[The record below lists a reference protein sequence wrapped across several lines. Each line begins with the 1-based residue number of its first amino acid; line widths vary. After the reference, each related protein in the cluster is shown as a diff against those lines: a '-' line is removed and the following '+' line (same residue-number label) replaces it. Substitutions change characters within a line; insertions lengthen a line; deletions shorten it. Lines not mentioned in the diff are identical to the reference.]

1 MKREMRRKDRMISQ
15 EECLKVLEEAEYGS
29 LATISEDGT
38 PYITPLNFVYTDGAL
53 YFHCAKDVG
62 HKLDNIARNH
72 NACFSIVDS
81 VELMPEKFATKYRS
95 VTVFGTVDVVK
106 DAAEK
111 RSAIV
116 ALALKTSPDHREAG
130 LEYINAA
137 IDKISMLRF
146 KIDHMT
152 GKASK

>member
-1 MKREMRRKDRMISQ
+1 MHVS
-15 EECLKVLEEAEYGS
+15 A
-29 LATISEDGT
+29 
-38 PYITPLNFVYTDGAL
+38 
-53 YFHCAKDVG
+53 
-62 HKLDNIARNH
+62 
-72 NACFSIVDS
+72 S

-111 RSAIV
+111 RSAIE
-116 ALALKTSPDHREAG
+116 ALALKISPDYREAG

>member
-1 MKREMRRKDRMISQ
+1 MKTAPIYHT
-15 EECLKVLEEAEYGS
+15 AELG
-29 LATISEDGT
+29 L
-38 PYITPLNFVYTDGAL
+38 YTDGAL

-81 VELMPEKFATKYRS
+81 VELMQGVPTKYRS

-111 RSAIV
+111 RSAIE
-116 ALALKTSPDHREAG
+116 ALALKISPDYREAG
-130 LEYINAA
+130 LEYSIQR
-137 IDKISMLRF
+137 STR
-146 KIDHMT
+146 
-152 GKASK
+152 SVC

>member
-1 MKREMRRKDRMISQ
+1 MKREMRKKDMMISE
-15 EECLKVLEEAEYGS
+15 EECLKALEEAEYGS

-111 RSAIV
+111 RSSIE
-116 ALALKTSPDHREAG
+116 ALALKLSPDHRKAG

-137 IDKISMLRF
+137 IDKINMLRF